1 MLLCY
6 TFVEISAIWELE
18 LANVSVSTLE
28 IPKSL
33 HDLHVV
39 AI

>member
-6 TFVEISAIWELE
+6 IFVEISAIWE

-33 HDLHVV
+33 HDLHVETTT
-39 AI
+39 